1 MVFLTC
7 EDFDFLPTSNWLQPE
22 CPKGGVS
29 GHFRGPMP
37 MWKQKWLFS
46 ILPPLILASIWSI
59 LKISFLE
66 PAKNWQYGRQNV
78 AYHVISCQVGNKTIK
93 MEKLAK
99 CPRSMQKV
107 PFWDKLRSSIKS
119 NRFDAQVAV
128 WQTYGLAFMQIAC
141 MLKLRF
147 GKICG
152 LGSAFLEIDFEKFKD
167 FGIWTAFL
175 EMHTSLANQKKPLHN
190 VEGGCMARATTQ

>member
-7 EDFDFLPTSNWLQPE
+7 EDFDFLPTANWLQPE

-37 MWKQKWLFS
+37 MWKQKWLSKFHFPA

-78 AYHVISCQVGNKTIK
+78 AYHVISGQVGSKTIK

-141 MLKLRF
+141 MLKLWF

-152 LGSAFLEIDFEKFKD
+152 L
-167 FGIWTAFL
+167 
-175 EMHTSLANQKKPLHN
+175 
-190 VEGGCMARATTQ
+190 ARFAVWEVHF